1 MIRTS
6 LYLDNECYQYLQLQR
21 NRLGKTISELVRE
34 MIHVTM
40 SKDVKKISEA
50 TDRIYGLWEDRQ
62 FDVDEYIREMRQD
75 RIHDHD

>member
-6 LYLDNECYQYLQLQR
+6 LYPDNECYQYLQLQR

-62 FDVDEYIREMRQD
+62 FNVDEYIRELRRD